1 MNAEMGPAIRILR
14 SGRLVPAQRAAR
26 VPIQPY
32 REPSLGRLVVQN
44 NRITKGIG
52 EGAATTTVED
62 SVESQSAVGGGRYR
76 GEIVVA
82 RAFGIIE
89 RHNDLVGVIWVSISV
104 GLRLDDVWRGLCPSD
119 QVDIRGAKGQRDWQ
133 QFSGKLG
140 EGVAR

>member
-1 MNAEMGPAIRILR
+1 MGPAIWILR

-26 VPIQPY
+26 IPIQPY

-52 EGAATTTVED
+52 EGAATTAVED

-76 GEIVVA
+76 GEIVA
-82 RAFGIIE
+82 GCAFGIVE
-89 RHNDLVGVIWVSISV
+89 RHNDLIGVIRVSISV
-104 GLRLDDVWRGLCPSD
+104 CLRLNDVRRGLCPSD
-119 QVDIRGAKGQRDWQ
+119 QVDIRSAKGQRGWQ

-140 EGVAR
+140 EGVGR